1 MSGKTNTALDIR
13 KTVIATI
20 FLDNGF
26 SASQLEEFSK
36 FGFVCWQENTDYTDF
51 EFEVTYKEKSAAND
65 RESLNLHITFNWE
78 ESKLSATLGTN
89 LGDGF
94 NDLHWIDWAGGSLR
108 DLIAK
113 FVEALDCKDTYKTLA
128 NDNAEQYQDVLKAAA
143 QISSFLEL

>member
-1 MSGKTNTALDIR
+1 MSGKTNTVLDIH
-13 KTVIATI
+13 KTVIETV
-20 FLDNGF
+20 FLDKGF
-26 SASQLEEFSK
+26 SVPQLEGLNSL
-36 FGFVCWQENTDYTDF
+36 GFVCWQENSDYTDF
-51 EFEVTYKEKSAAND
+51 EFEVTYKEKSATND

>member
-1 MSGKTNTALDIR
+1 MSGKTNTVLDIH
-13 KTVIATI
+13 KTVIETV
-20 FLDNGF
+20 FLDKGF
-26 SASQLEEFSK
+26 SVPQLEGLNSL
-36 FGFVCWQENTDYTDF
+36 
-51 EFEVTYKEKSAAND
+51 EFEVTYKEKSATND